1 MKSAIGIG
9 ALLLDGLGDTI
20 RVSLTEDPELE
31 IAPCRKLAGLGSAA
45 IAETAASGVAFT
57 ETHRDTHIFTRR
69 VGRLPEQREGD
80 KVDYRPLLHR
90 DGSVLCAV
98 DPAALG
104 KAPDASFRSLG
115 AKLVVGMPFKDLATA
130 DSILLDAPPAEGDK
144 AARTALAR
152 LAEVGVLPVVPA
164 AALVAT
170 PLPGAVALFSLAEV
184 VKAGGSPPLPGGAG
198 RFAVSIDGTE
208 AEADLASLASTPAAF
223 ALLNPGPGARRVHA
237 SRRVFEALAVAGADL
252 PIIHTRTFPQGT
264 PREDLI
270 LTAGS
275 ELGALLVD
283 GLGDGVLLACPG
295 EDTDFLRTT
304 AFGLLQGAR
313 MRNTKTE
320 YVSCPSCGRTLF
332 DLQEVTEQ
340 IRVRTGHLPGVSIAI
355 MGCIVNGPGEMADAD
370 FGYVGG
376 APGKIDL
383 YVGKEVVRRAI
394 PMESATDQLIELI
407 QEHGRWVDPEPE
419 EEAGTEAAV
428 ASVAA

>member
-31 IAPCRKLAGLGSAA
+31 IEPCRKLAGLGAAA
-45 IAETAASGVAFT
+45 IAEPGVPAFA
-57 ETHRDTHIFTRR
+57 EVHRDTHTFTRR
-69 VGRLPEQREGD
+69 VGRLPEQRPGD
-80 KVDYRPLLHR
+80 AVDYRPLLHR

-104 KAPDASFRSLG
+104 VAPDATFRSLG

-130 DSILLDAPPAEGDK
+130 DSLVLASPPAEGDK
-144 AARTALAR
+144 AAHTALAR
-152 LAEVGVLPVVPA
+152 LAEVGVHPVVSA
-164 AALVAT
+164 AALAAS
-170 PLPGAVALFSLAEV
+170 PLPGAVALFSLAEAV
-184 VKAGGSPPLPGGAG
+184 AAGGAPALPGGAG
-198 RFAVSIDGTE
+198 RFVVSIDGTE
-208 AEADLASLASTPAAF
+208 SDADLASLATSPAAF
-223 ALLNPGPGARRVHA
+223 ALLNPGGGAGRVHA
-237 SRRVFEALAVAGADL
+237 SRRVFEALAIAGADL
-252 PIIHTRTFPQGT
+252 PVIHARTFPAGT

-419 EEAGTEAAV
+419 EEAGAEAAV